1 MVEDNVDIKPSR
13 EIAEPTI
20 MRYDEVYYLI
30 SGSNFVFKLGD
41 LGNGSYAEVLT
52 EEDIN
57 ALPESILYTG
67 TEENFQGSYFQ
78 S

>member
-1 MVEDNVDIKPSR
+1 
-13 EIAEPTI
+13 

-41 LGNGSYAEVLT
+41 LGNGSYAQVLT
-52 EEDIN
+52 EQEIN
-57 ALPESILYTG
+57 ELPESILYTG
-67 TEENFQGSYFQ
+67 TEENFKGSYFQ